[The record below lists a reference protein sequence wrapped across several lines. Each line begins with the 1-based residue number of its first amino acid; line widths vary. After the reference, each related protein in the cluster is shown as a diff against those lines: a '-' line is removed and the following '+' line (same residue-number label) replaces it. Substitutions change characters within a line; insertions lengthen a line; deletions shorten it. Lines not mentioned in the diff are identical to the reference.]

1 MSLKHINNNYF
12 SPTPET
18 HETEILNFCSRCQF
32 FLSFSEKSEKI
43 ARVRS
48 CMCFNFK
55 KSMNKIRLLN
65 MIFNKYLLIFFLIFL
80 SIAPLTLSLRHQ
92 DYDSSLTQL
101 TPSTNSIDLINLLSE
116 KSETSS
122 EEEIDESSEDQTPH
136 QSSAEIKRLYE
147 KQQEVFA
154 KNIPAK
160 FSVNTQHTTTPKISA
175 EGSCS
180 SNACLARKD
189 IEAANTESIKKH
201 ILMKLGMD
209 EITLNRTNYPKLN
222 EQLLETLCKKI
233 NINPEA
239 CLGRKLPN
247 VEYQSDDPVDSVYD
261 DFDEDSAVT
270 IDEGENVQ
278 FLSYENRIYAFP
290 SSKFFIK
297 TFLGFVC
304 CFQAIKILDIFQ
316 LCLSKCTENIIYSI
330 KLLRRV

>member
-1 MSLKHINNNYF
+1 MSLKHIKNNNF

-18 HETEILNFCSRCQF
+18 HETEILNFCSHCQF
-32 FLSFSEKSEKI
+32 FLSCSEKSEKI
-43 ARVRS
+43 SVR
-48 CMCFNFK
+48 MCFNFK

-65 MIFNKYLLIFFLIFL
+65 MIFNKYLLIFFLIFV
-80 SIAPLTLSLRHQ
+80 SIAPLTLSLRNQ

-101 TPSTNSIDLINLLSE
+101 TPSTNSIDLIDLLNE
-116 KSETSS
+116 KSEKSS
-122 EEEIDESSEDQTPH
+122 EEENDESSEDQAPH

-147 KQQEVFA
+147 KQQEIFA
-154 KNIPAK
+154 KKIPAK
-160 FSVNTQHTTTPKISA
+160 LSVNFQHPTTPKTSA

-209 EITLNRTNYPKLN
+209 ETTLNKTNYPKLN

-233 NINPEA
+233 NINPED
-239 CLGRKLPN
+239 CLGRKMPN

-261 DFDEDSAVT
+261 DFDEDSAVSM
-270 IDEGENVQ
+270 DEGENVQ

-290 SSKFFIK
+290 SSKFSRNNFFDFFRLRLLFSNNKISRHFPTLPIK
-297 TFLGFVC
+297 MHGKYNL
-304 CFQAIKILDIFQ
+304 
-316 LCLSKCTENIIYSI
+316 
-330 KLLRRV
+330 